1 MKFINLWNIS
11 LDNFIPYKAFSKNY
25 SRWKVLLLRE
35 IAEAAGLEVP
45 ASKYKEKMENHFMYG
60 SNERTAEHMKDFGDK
75 A

>member
-1 MKFINLWNIS
+1 MHIR
-11 LDNFIPYKAFSKNY
+11 D
-25 SRWKVLLLRE
+25 

-45 ASKYKEKMENHFMYG
+45 ASKYKEKMENLFMYG